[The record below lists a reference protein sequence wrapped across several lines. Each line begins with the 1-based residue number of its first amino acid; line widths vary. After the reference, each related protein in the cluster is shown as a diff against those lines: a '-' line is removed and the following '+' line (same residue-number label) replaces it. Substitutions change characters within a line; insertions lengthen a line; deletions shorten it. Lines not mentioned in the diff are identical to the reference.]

1 MMVKWGCKA
10 EAPPKLRLTQ
20 TEDILMRNHFK
31 EQIKLFERN
40 FAANYYENFKKTP
53 ADRCACLFSNPLL
66 DYGETSLDSSLIAQ
80 AVRGYYV
87 PDTRYYRDPFL
98 LD

>member
-40 FAANYYENFKKTP
+40 FAANYYENFKKLRQTDAP
-53 ADRCACLFSNPLL
+53 AFLAILCLTT
-66 DYGETSLDSSLIAQ
+66 EKHRLIPA
-80 AVRGYYV
+80 
-87 PDTRYYRDPFL
+87 
-98 LD
+98 